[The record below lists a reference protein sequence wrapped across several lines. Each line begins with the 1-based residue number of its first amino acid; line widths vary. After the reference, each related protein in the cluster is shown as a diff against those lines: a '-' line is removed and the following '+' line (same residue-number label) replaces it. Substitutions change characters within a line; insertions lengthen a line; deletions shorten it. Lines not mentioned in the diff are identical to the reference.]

1 MFTQLT
7 DTVKAALFYAIA
19 FGLTLCVALLA
30 PRLGDGAMLGMMF
43 LHMYTPTVAAVL
55 MLLVVTRDGHTR
67 AGWSALG
74 LGRAGLRYWAL
85 ALLLPPAV
93 LLVVYG
99 RVWGSGVG
107 HAALPEG
114 FSLIDFSLDLVIN
127 VVLGS
132 GFALGEEIGFRG
144 YLLPRLLPLGTTRA
158 FLLNGLLHGLWHLPV
173 LLLAGFLPIRGNWL
187 IIGPILVLTLTAAG
201 VLYGF
206 LQLKS
211 GSVWPATLAHG
222 SFNTYLGTFALFT
235 VTGASL
241 ALEYLAGE
249 TGVLTLLVTTLAAG
263 GLVYWL
269 ARRPAP
275 AQPRVTAV
283 EAQI

>member
-30 PRLGDGAMLGMMF
+30 PRLGDGAML
-43 LHMYTPTVAAVL
+43 LHMYTPTVAALL

-74 LGRAGLRYWAL
+74 LGRAGLRYWAF
-85 ALLLPPAV
+85 ALLSPPV
-93 LLVVYG
+93 LLLVIYG
-99 RVWGSGVG
+99 MAWGSGVA
-107 HAALPEG
+107 HAALPAG
-114 FSLIDFSLDLVIN
+114 FTRIDFLLNLGISLIITC
-127 VVLGS
+127 

-158 FLLNGLLHGLWHLPV
+158 FLLSGLLHGLWHFPILMI
-173 LLLAGFLPIRGNWL
+173 AGFLPLLGSWL
-187 IIGPILVLTLTAAG
+187 IVGPVLLLTLTAAG
-201 VLYGF
+201 VIYGF

-211 GSVWPATLAHG
+211 GSIWPATLAHG

-235 VTGASL
+235 VTSAPV

-249 TGVLTLLVTTLAAG
+249 TGVLTLLVTTLAAC
-263 GLVYWL
+263 GLLSWL

-275 AQPRVTAV
+275 AQPRVPAV
-283 EAQI
+283 EARI